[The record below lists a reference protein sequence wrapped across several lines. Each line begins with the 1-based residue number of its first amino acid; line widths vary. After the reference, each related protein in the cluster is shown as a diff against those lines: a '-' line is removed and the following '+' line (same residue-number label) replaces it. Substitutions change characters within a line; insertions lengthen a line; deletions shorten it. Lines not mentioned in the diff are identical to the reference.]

1 MYLVVERRQVAIV
14 RDEVAE
20 KQRVIEELRS
30 QAIAAQAQ
38 RGPRESHSWA
48 WLSHSKNLVKVS

>member
-38 RGPRESHSWA
+38 RGPRESHS
-48 WLSHSKNLVKVS
+48 